1 MVADTQPMSPAFPLQ
16 QPDAVPAPR
25 KPVPAEPVE
34 TAPPLRPAVDL
45 ETRLILRDLGW
56 RP

>member
-1 MVADTQPMSPAFPLQ
+1 MFADTQPMSPAFPLQ
-16 QPDAVPAPR
+16 QPDAAPAPR
-25 KPVPAEPVE
+25 EPLPARPVE
-34 TAPPLRPAVDL
+34 TAPLLRPAVDL